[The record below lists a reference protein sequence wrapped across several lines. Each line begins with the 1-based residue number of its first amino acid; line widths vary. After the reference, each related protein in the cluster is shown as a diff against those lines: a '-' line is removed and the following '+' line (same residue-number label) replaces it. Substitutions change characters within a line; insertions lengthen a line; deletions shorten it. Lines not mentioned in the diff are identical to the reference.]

1 MRRRK
6 RVVKVIAQNR
16 KVLAKKYGLNTCE
29 QNQVFRMVRS
39 GKFTI
44 DSAAK
49 YVLSDRKLTE
59 VYNERI

>member
-6 RVVKVIAQNR
+6 GIIKVNIQDR
-16 KVLAKKYGLNTCE
+16 KALANKYGLNTCE

-49 YVLSDRKLTE
+49 YVLGDRKNDLG
-59 VYNERI
+59 

>member
-1 MRRRK
+1 M
-6 RVVKVIAQNR
+6 IAKNR

>member
-1 MRRRK
+1 M
-6 RVVKVIAQNR
+6 ITQNR
-16 KVLAKKYGLNTCE
+16 KVLAKKYGLNTRE

-49 YVLSDRKLTE
+49 YVLGDRKNDLG
-59 VYNERI
+59 